1 MTPLPITDLYPCVP
15 KTEMMRQTQAVDT
28 VTTLRKKNIT
38 RKKLNNK
45 GERGQK
51 TIQETEW
58 EQKIIGAEEQMK

>member
-1 MTPLPITDLYPCVP
+1 MCTKDRNNEADLGSRYCHNT
-15 KTEMMRQTQAVDT
+15 K
-28 VTTLRKKNIT
+28 KKNIT

>member
-1 MTPLPITDLYPCVP
+1 
-15 KTEMMRQTQAVDT
+15 MMRQTQAVDT